1 MCTAISYKTN
11 NHYFGRNLDW
21 ETSFG
26 EKVVI
31 TPRNYPFHFSR
42 TGFLPTHYAMIGMA
56 LIENQYPLYFDATN
70 EFGLSMA
77 GLNFPGNAFYKDA
90 EEGTINVASYELIPW
105 ILCRCKTVSEAAEEL
120 EKVTITNQAFTEALP
135 PTPLHWIVSD
145 RNKSITVE
153 ATADGLHIHKN
164 PWGVLTNN
172 PPFEYHAHNMC
183 NYLNLSASEPTNK
196 FAGKVPVRPYSRGTN
211 AIGLPG
217 DFSSAS
223 RFVRAAFIKWNSMSD
238 TTEENSVTQFF
249 HILSLVE
256 QPAGCVRSEEDYER
270 TIYTS
275 CCNTDKGIYYYT
287 TYENRQITAV
297 SMKDANLD
305 SDTLTSHEL
314 TRKQCFQKGKTQ

>member
-11 NHYFGRNLDW
+11 CHYFGRNLDW
-21 ETSFG
+21 ESSFG

-31 TPRNYPFHFSR
+31 TPRNYPFHFSMVAP
-42 TGFLPTHYAMIGMA
+42 LPTHYAMIGMA

-77 GLNFPGNAFYKDA
+77 GLNFPGNAFYKDPQEGA
-90 EEGTINVASYELIPW
+90 ENVASYELIPW
-105 ILCRCKTVSEAAEEL
+105 VLCRCKTVSEAVDDL
-120 EKVTITNQAFTEALP
+120 KKVTITNLSFNESLSP
-135 PTPLHWIVSD
+135 SPLHWIIAD

-172 PPFEYHAHNMC
+172 PPFEYHVHNMC
-183 NYLNLSASEPTNK
+183 NYLNLSASEPDSK
-196 FAGKVPVRPYSRGTN
+196 FADKVPLRPYSRGMN

-223 RFVRAAFIKWNSMSD
+223 RFVRAAFIKWNLMSN
-238 TTEENSVTQFF
+238 TTEEDSVTQFF
-249 HILSLVE
+249 HTLSLVE
-256 QPAGCVRSEEDYER
+256 QPAGCVRLEKGFER

-297 SMKDANLD
+297 SMNDINLD
-305 SDTLTSHEL
+305 SNTLTSHEL
-314 TRKQCFQKGKTQ
+314 TRAQSFQKGKT